1 MINKT
6 IILSFILL
14 SVLLTIVSYYLDYPF
29 FIVSYTS
36 CMAAVLTGFLFIKQ
50 KED

>member
-1 MINKT
+1 MLLALG
-6 IILSFILL
+6 LS
-14 SVLLTIVSYYLDYPF
+14 IVGYYLECPW

-50 KED
+50 KD

>member
-1 MINKT
+1 MIKKS
-6 IILSFILL
+6 IILGFMLL
-14 SVLLTIVSYYLDYPF
+14 ALALSIVSYYLDYPF

-50 KED
+50 KD

>member
-29 FIVSYTS
+29 FIIAYTS
-36 CMAAVLTGFLFIKQ
+36 CLAAVLTGFLFIKQ